1 MKTIVVISI
10 MSIAATGVFAKSHDQ
25 GSTAVPGENVGA
37 ETVAASQTLGSKK
50 GNRPDDKGPTN
61 SPAIVNAGR

>member
-1 MKTIVVISI
+1 MKTIIAVTILSVV
-10 MSIAATGVFAKSHDQ
+10 ATGAFAKGHNQ
-25 GSTAVPGENVGA
+25 GATAVPGMDTGT

-61 SPAIVNAGR
+61 SPAIANAGR